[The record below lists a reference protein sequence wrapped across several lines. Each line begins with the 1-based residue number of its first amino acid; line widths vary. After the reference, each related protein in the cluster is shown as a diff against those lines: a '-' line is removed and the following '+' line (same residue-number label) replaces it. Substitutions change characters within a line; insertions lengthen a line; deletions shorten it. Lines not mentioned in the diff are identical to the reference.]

1 MPAPRKGVGGGPPV
15 GGAPA
20 RRLAR
25 GVHITPARVRG
36 WERGSQGYGVSRD
49 MGPSDTD
56 RVRDLTEDGTRTAL
70 PLGLAFMNMRFS
82 IPIYK
87 EFRGG
92 L

>member
-49 MGPSDTD
+49 MHGVS
-56 RVRDLTEDGTRTAL
+56 RGLTCL
-70 PLGLAFMNMRFS
+70 LAYMYS
-82 IPIYK
+82 Y
-87 EFRGG
+87 GG
-92 L
+92 NVSRSNGS